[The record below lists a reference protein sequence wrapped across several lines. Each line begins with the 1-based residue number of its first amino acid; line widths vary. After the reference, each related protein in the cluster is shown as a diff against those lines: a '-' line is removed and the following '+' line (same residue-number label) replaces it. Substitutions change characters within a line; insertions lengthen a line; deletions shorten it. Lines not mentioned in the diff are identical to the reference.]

1 MSTLSCQPCV
11 RAEQEW
17 DHRDCRC
24 GCHWLP
30 GERERI
36 AFHFHQF
43 EHECHGEHCPEA
55 DRLYAAWQAAL
66 AKSQRTGRP

>member
-1 MSTLSCQPCV
+1 MMSASSCESCV
-11 RAEQEW
+11 RVEQKW
-17 DHRDCRC
+17 DHRDCGC
-24 GCHWLP
+24 ACHWLP
-30 GERERI
+30 GEQERI

-66 AKSQRTGRP
+66 AKSL